1 MALHME
7 FMVVREAVRGVFL
20 PLHQF
25 FPVIISP
32 QISYTHIL
40 LIFIGC
46 SLILVTDSAVKQNTL
61 QILHSQF
68 YVVQNGVSD
77 ICMTNQ

>member
-7 FMVVREAVRGVFL
+7 FMVVKEAMRQAFL
-20 PLHQF
+20 PLHRF
-25 FPVIISP
+25 FPVIFTP

-46 SLILVTDSAVKQNTL
+46 SLISVIDSTTKQNTL
-61 QILHSQF
+61 QILYSQF
-68 YVVQNGVSD
+68 YVVQNDRSD
-77 ICMTNQ
+77 ICVINR